1 MEGLIVVKFEDSFGL
16 YFLTNNQSLS
26 KINRNYIM
34 IKQSFIV
41 LDK

>member
-1 MEGLIVVKFEDSFGL
+1 MEGLIVVKFEYNFGL
-16 YFLTNNQSLS
+16 YFFTKNYGLS

-34 IKQSFIV
+34 VKQSFTV

>member
-1 MEGLIVVKFEDSFGL
+1 MEGLIVVKLEYNFGL

-26 KINRNYIM
+26 KINRIYIM